1 MRSPLFLSS
10 TVDESRAVFRHQWL
24 TRAALSIVFTFAL
37 CLLPLVERALAERVA
52 EESRVPALRAGRP
65 CGAKGVRARR
75 VGREVQAVGLARAR
89 GVDDVATALG
99 RAVARVAARAEHFV
113 VAVAVE
119 V

>member
-1 MRSPLFLSS
+1 MRATLFLSS
-10 TVDESRAVFRHQWL
+10 TVDESRAIRRLHF
-24 TRAALSIVFTFAL
+24 
-37 CLLPLVERALAERVA
+37 CLLPLVERTLAERVA

-99 RAVARVAARAEHFV
+99 RAVARVAARAEHFD